1 MRRYVILSRQ
11 SMPGSSLLA
20 IVAFAAAVVP
30 AHLRAQPST
39 ASAVARIG
47 VIRGRLADSAS
58 GAPIAIGSV
67 TVRRTTDTAVVAVA
81 HPQADGAFRIDGLAP
96 GSYALNIRVLGFAP
110 LRRGGVA
117 ITAASPSVD
126 VGTLKLSTVATKLE
140 GENVVA
146 EREETV
152 VAPDRTSYSTKNM
165 TAAAGGTAVD
175 ILKNIP
181 LVEVDASNK
190 VSLRGN
196 DGVIIQINGRP
207 SPLKGDQLAA
217 FLAQLPASAV
227 KTVEVATNPSAKDD
241 PEGNAGI
248 INIVLNQE
256 AELGLS
262 GGVSVGTS
270 TTGMVNLNGNIGQQK
285 GKLTVYFSSGL
296 YRDRR
301 GMTGTISRENL
312 LIPTPAFIETSI
324 SGKQRPFSGQGNFRA
339 EYRFSDISS
348 LTLDSY
354 GWGGQ
359 YGGDN
364 ASFFSDLNASHEVI
378 GLFNQYT
385 SNLQTNNGG
394 EADLTFRRQGKPTEP
409 LLTAEIDAWSWGSTG
424 NTEISGDLLQADAS
438 MMSASPDERDH
449 TLQHGEGI
457 FNKLDYSHPVSA
469 TTKLETGYKAVVR
482 RTRNDFN
489 AALLDAPS
497 GSFVDQPA
505 RANAFAFD
513 EGIAGAYAL
522 LSRSFGK
529 FQLQGGTRI
538 EEATQRFTL
547 QPLNQDYDHN
557 YSTLYPSSVLSYNF
571 NEMRTAKLSY
581 SRRVERPNPWR
592 LSPIEYRQDA
602 RSVFRGN
609 PNLTAEYTDAVEASL
624 QDAHSWGSAGVTTY
638 VRHTAHAVRNIQF
651 VDSTGMSVSTFDNVA
666 STKTIGT
673 DLNLNVHGGPV
684 TLNASGSAY
693 HYSSDASNLSPA
705 LSASDIVWS
714 TRLNSTYKMSPK
726 FDGQAFVNYRA
737 PYRTEGGSQLA
748 NVNMNFSLRYKPWG
762 SQGGA
767 VSLRMSDPFGLSKY
781 GYRTANGTVVEFAQ
795 RYFQQRALFLS
806 VSRNFGQE
814 LKLKPKENSEGAS
827 TGP

>member
-1 MRRYVILSRQ
+1 MSR
-11 SMPGSSLLA
+11 PILLA
-20 IVAFAAAVVP
+20 AVALAAALAP
-30 AHLRAQPST
+30 ARAHSQANT
-39 ASAVARIG
+39 ARTTAGTG

-58 GAPIAIGSV
+58 GAPIATGAI
-67 TVRRTTDTAVVAVA
+67 TVRRAADTVVVAVV
-81 HPQADGAFRIDGLAP
+81 HPQADGSFRADGLAP
-96 GSYALNIRVLGFAP
+96 GSFTLNVRALGFAP
-110 LRRGGVA
+110 IRRAGIA
-117 ITAASPSVD
+117 ITAAAPTVD
-126 VGTLKLSTVATKLE
+126 IGELKLATVATKLE
-140 GENVVA
+140 GQSVVA

-152 VAPDRTSYSTKNM
+152 VSPDRTSYSTKNM

-175 ILKNIP
+175 VLKNIP

-227 KTVEVATNPSAKDD
+227 KSVEVATNPSAKDD

-248 INIVLNQE
+248 INLVLNQE
-256 AELGLS
+256 AEMGLS
-262 GGVSVGTS
+262 GGVNMGTS
-270 TTGMVNLNGNIGQQK
+270 TTGMVNLNGNIGDQK
-285 GKLTVYFSSGL
+285 GKLTMYFSGGL

-312 LIPTPAFIETSI
+312 AVPTPAFVETSI
-324 SGKQRPFSGQGNFRA
+324 IGKQRPLSGNVNFRS

-354 GWGGQ
+354 AWGGH

-364 ASFFSDLNASHEVI
+364 ASHYSDLDASRDTI

-385 SNLQTNNGG
+385 SNLQTNSGG
-394 EADLTFRRQGKPTEP
+394 EADLTFRRQGKPTDP
-409 LLTAEIDAWSWGSTG
+409 LLTAEIDMWSWGGTNST
-424 NTEISGDLLQADAS
+424 ELSGDLVQPDAS
-438 MMSASPDERDH
+438 MTSAIPDERDH
-449 TLQHGEGI
+449 TLMHGEGI
-457 FNKLDYSHPVSA
+457 FNKVDYTRPFSA

-482 RTRNDFN
+482 RTKNDFN
-489 AALLDAPS
+489 AKLLDAAS
-497 GSFVDQPA
+497 GAFVDQPA
-505 RANAFAFD
+505 RANAFDFD
-513 EGIAGAYAL
+513 EGIAGVYAL
-522 LSRSFGK
+522 LSQSFGK
-529 FQLQGGTRI
+529 FQLQGGTRV

-547 QPLNQDYDHN
+547 RPLNQNYDHN

-571 NEMRTAKLSY
+571 SEMRTGKLSY

-602 RSVFRGN
+602 RSIFRGN
-609 PNLTAEYTDAVEASL
+609 PNLTAEYTDAFEASI
-624 QDAHSWGSAGVTTY
+624 QDAHSWGSAGLTSY

-673 DLNLNVHGGPV
+673 DFNLNMHGGPV

-693 HYSSDASNLSPA
+693 HYSSDASNLSPI

-714 TRLNSTYKMSPK
+714 TRLNGTYKVSPLL
-726 FDGQAFVNYRA
+726 DGQAFVNYRA

-762 SQGGA
+762 EQGGA
-767 VSLRMSDPFGLSKY
+767 ISLRMSDPFGLSKF
-781 GYRTANGTVVEFAQ
+781 GYRTANGTVVEYAQ

-806 VSRNFGQE
+806 ISRNFGQE
-814 LKLKPKENSEGAS
+814 LKLKPKENSEAGS
-827 TGP
+827 SGP

>member
-1 MRRYVILSRQ
+1 MTR
-11 SMPGSSLLA
+11 PSLLA

-30 AHLRAQPST
+30 PQLHAQSST
-39 ASAVARIG
+39 ARAGAGIG

-58 GAPIAIGSV
+58 GAPIATGSV
-67 TVRRTTDTAVVAVA
+67 TIRHTTDTAVVAVA

-96 GSYALNIRVLGFAP
+96 GSYALNVRVLGFAP
-110 LRRGGVA
+110 LRRAGIA
-117 ITAASPSVD
+117 ITAAASSVD
-126 VGTLKLSTVATKLE
+126 VGILKLSMVATKLE
-140 GENVVA
+140 SENVVA
-146 EREETV
+146 ERAEIV

-217 FLAQLPASAV
+217 FLAQLPATAV

-256 AELGLS
+256 AEMGLS

-312 LIPTPAFIETSI
+312 SVPTPAFVETSI

-354 GWGGQ
+354 GWGGR

-364 ASFFSDLNASHEVI
+364 TSFFSDLDASREVI
-378 GLFNQYT
+378 GMFNQYT
-385 SNLQTNNGG
+385 SNLQTNKGG
-394 EADLTFRRQGKPTEP
+394 EADLTFRRQGKPTDP
-409 LLTAEIDAWSWGSTG
+409 LLTAEIDAWSWASVG
-424 NTEISGDLLQADAS
+424 NQDITGDLLQPDAS
-438 MMSASPDERDH
+438 ITSASPAERDH
-449 TLQHGEGI
+449 TIQHGEGI
-457 FNKLDYSHPVSA
+457 FSKMDYTRPFSVL
-469 TTKLETGYKAVVR
+469 TKLETGYKAVGR
-482 RTRNDFN
+482 RTKNDFN
-489 AALLDAPS
+489 AALLDPGS
-497 GSFVDQPA
+497 GAFVDQPG
-505 RANAFAFD
+505 RANAFDFE
-513 EGIAGAYAL
+513 EGIAGVYGL
-522 LSRSFGK
+522 LSQRFGK
-529 FQLQGGTRI
+529 FQLQGGTRV
-538 EEATQRFTL
+538 ELAAQRFTVR
-547 QPLNQDYDHN
+547 PLNQDYDHK

-571 NEMRTAKLSY
+571 SDMRTAKLSY

-602 RSVFRGN
+602 RSIFRGN
-609 PNLTAEYTDAVEASL
+609 PNLTAEYTDAFEASL
-624 QDAHSWGSAGVTTY
+624 QDAHSWGSAGLTSY
-638 VRHTAHAVRNIQF
+638 VRRTAHAVRNIQF

-714 TRLNSTYKMSPK
+714 TRLNSTYKVSPK
-726 FDGQAFVNYRA
+726 LDGQAFVNYRA

-748 NVNMNFSLRYKPWG
+748 NVNMNFSMRYKPWG
-762 SQGGA
+762 DQGGA
-767 VSLRMSDPFGLSKY
+767 VSLRVSDPFGLSKY

-795 RYFQQRALFLS
+795 RYFQQRALFLT

-814 LKLKPKENSEGAS
+814 LKLKPKE
-827 TGP
+827 

>member
-1 MRRYVILSRQ
+1 MTR
-11 SMPGSSLLA
+11 PTLLA

-30 AHLRAQPST
+30 AHLRAQSST
-39 ASAVARIG
+39 ARAVAGIG

-58 GAPIAIGSV
+58 GAPVAAGSI

-96 GSYALNIRVLGFAP
+96 GSYALNVRVLGFAP
-110 LRRGGVA
+110 LRRAGVA
-117 ITAASPSVD
+117 LTAAAPSVD
-126 VGTLKLSTVATKLE
+126 VGILKLSTVATKLE
-140 GENVVA
+140 GQNVVA

-256 AELGLS
+256 AEMGVS

-285 GKLTVYFSSGL
+285 GKLTLYFSSGL

-301 GMTGTISRENL
+301 SMTGTISRENL
-312 LIPTPAFIETSI
+312 SIPTPAFVETSI

-354 GWGGQ
+354 GWGGR

-364 ASFFSDLNASHEVI
+364 ASLFSDLDASREVI

-394 EADLTFRRQGKPTEP
+394 EADLTFRRQGKPTDP
-409 LLTAEIDAWSWGSTG
+409 LLTAEMDAWSWASAGNQDST
-424 NTEISGDLLQADAS
+424 GDLLQPDAS
-438 MMSASPDERDH
+438 MTSASPAERDH
-449 TLQHGEGI
+449 TIQHGEGI
-457 FNKLDYSHPVSA
+457 FSKMDYTHPFSA
-469 TTKLETGYKAVVR
+469 LTKLEAGYKAVVR
-482 RTRNDFN
+482 RTKNDFN
-489 AALLDAPS
+489 AALLDAGS
-497 GSFVDQPA
+497 GAFVDQPG
-505 RANAFAFD
+505 RANAFDFE
-513 EGIAGAYAL
+513 EGIAGVYGL
-522 LSRSFGK
+522 LSQRFGK
-529 FQLQGGTRI
+529 FQLQGGTRV
-538 EEATQRFTL
+538 ELATQSFTVR
-547 QPLNQDYDHN
+547 PLNQNYDHN

-571 NEMRTAKLSY
+571 SDMRTVKLSY

-592 LSPIEYRQDA
+592 LSPVEYRQDA
-602 RSVFRGN
+602 RSIFRGN
-609 PNLTAEYTDAVEASL
+609 PNLTAEYTDAVEASI
-624 QDAHSWGSAGVTTY
+624 QDAHSWGSAGLTSY

-673 DLNLNVHGGPV
+673 DLNLNMHGGPV

-705 LSASDIVWS
+705 LSTSDIVWS
-714 TRLNSTYKMSPK
+714 TRLNGTYKASPK
-726 FDGQAFVNYRA
+726 VDGQAFVNYRA

-748 NVNMNFSLRYKPWG
+748 NVNMNFSVRYKPWG
-762 SQGGA
+762 DQGGA
-767 VSLRMSDPFGLSKY
+767 ISLRVSDPFGLSKY

-827 TGP
+827 TAP